1 MLSEYCECLG
11 NIKMKLNKIQLKSD
25 FNELA
30 NICSANE
37 IEILPVTFEHLQQLN
52 NLDLHH
58 NDPFDRLIIAQAFA
72 DELIIITKDSAFG
85 SYGMPL
91 LW

>member
-1 MLSEYCECLG
+1 M
-11 NIKMKLNKIQLKSD
+11 NFIQLKSD
-25 FNELA
+25 FDRIA
-30 NICSANE
+30 KICLANE

-58 NDPFDRLIIAQAFA
+58 NDPFDRLIIAQAA
-72 DELIIITKDSAFG
+72 SDKLIIVTKDSAFE
-85 SYGMPL
+85 SYGVAK